1 MSAEKTAMSGFFASR
16 YGEPSGLR
24 DASHGTSLSRIRN
37 IINAERRDKRSS
49 THRAHFPLCD
59 DRHDHWSGCDIAD
72 HHALCKS
79 GFRQVKFRYAARL
92 L

>member
-37 IINAERRDKRSS
+37 IINAERRDK
-49 THRAHFPLCD
+49 
-59 DRHDHWSGCDIAD
+59 
-72 HHALCKS
+72 
-79 GFRQVKFRYAARL
+79 
-92 L
+92 